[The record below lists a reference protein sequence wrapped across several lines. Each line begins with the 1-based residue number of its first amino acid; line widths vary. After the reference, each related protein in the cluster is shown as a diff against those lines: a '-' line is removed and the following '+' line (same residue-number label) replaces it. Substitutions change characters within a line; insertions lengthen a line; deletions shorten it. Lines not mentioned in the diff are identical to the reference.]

1 MLKKHHRLLCFC
13 RKQSVVGFGAQ
24 SPPGLGRLGVG
35 TAGSGR
41 EMPLVPSRR
50 WPWTVC
56 ACFPGQVGEFRGC
69 HASLE
74 GVAVPAVPLGLS
86 SLPFCF
92 LPRPHTPP
100 FSTLSLLQI
109 SISLPS
115 TSHLEASA
123 LVVIFYSRRQLTSTP
138 RIVFCFKKEIM
149 HLLCAPGTVHLYT
162 RGVCVCVCVCPQI
175 LLKGP

>member
-1 MLKKHHRLLCFC
+1 MLIIARPIPELPFSQAGSWLLAAALHLCGLRRFPVPRGAELVKSHRCPALPLTRLL
-13 RKQSVVGFGAQ
+13 
-24 SPPGLGRLGVG
+24 
-35 TAGSGR
+35 
-41 EMPLVPSRR
+41 PLAP
-50 WPWTVC
+50 
-56 ACFPGQVGEFRGC
+56 F
-69 HASLE
+69 
-74 GVAVPAVPLGLS
+74 PLGLS

-149 HLLCAPGTVHLYT
+149 HLLCAPGTVHVYT